1 MIFFGQLF
9 LVDWV
14 TRQAQ
19 HLRDL
24 SRAKWRSFSSVP
36 FSSRYQVNSIILT
49 MVSPFSRKNHDQEAF
64 RLLTWPLWYYD
75 RFVCLSFF
83 SRTWNLRD
91 KSLREQT
98 RLFRIWPHAMLVH
111 RGKWWW
117 AKRRFPP
124 NEIETTFQAI
134 QSNFRSV
141 EMHSKRRYKNCI
153 SLVPRAR
160 ETWVFSKLRGLGLQ
174 C

>member
-1 MIFFGQLF
+1 MS
-9 LVDWV
+9 
-14 TRQAQ
+14 
-19 HLRDL
+19 DL
-24 SRAKWRSFSSVP
+24 
-36 FSSRYQVNSIILT
+36 
-49 MVSPFSRKNHDQEAF
+49 
-64 RLLTWPLWYYD
+64 
-75 RFVCLSFF
+75 FVCPFF

-111 RGKWWW
+111 RGKRWWT
-117 AKRRFPP
+117 KRRFPP

-160 ETWVFSKLRGLGLQ
+160 ET
-174 C
+174 